1 MYNAPFGSSD
11 ASNLPDLT
19 SMMFPSSDPFAYPN
33 QPMTALED
41 AQVGSFGSDNLQ
53 DLSQAQQ
60 SGMLPT
66 SPTGPPPGSAGFSD
80 AGMDMQIFGM
90 PPYLMQG
97 QQPGLGMGLGLFQG
111 ENAGPGGMDDPWA
124 GLAKQENVDWGSWGE
139 GNFGG

>member
-1 MYNAPFGSSD
+1 
-11 ASNLPDLT
+11 
-19 SMMFPSSDPFAYPN
+19 MMFPSSDPFAYPN

-41 AQVGSFGSDNLQ
+41 AQVGSFGGDSLQ
-53 DLSQAQQ
+53 DLSQTQQ
-60 SGMLPT
+60 SGLLTT

-80 AGMDMQIFGM
+80 ASMDMQIFGM

-111 ENAGPGGMDDPWA
+111 ENAGTTGMDDPWA
-124 GLAKQENVDWGSWGE
+124 GLAKHENVDWGSWGE